1 MQTTLLKHESL
12 LQHESLLKHES
23 EATIPLQGEA
33 SMSGFHSLNPNS
45 LNPNS
50 LTAQQVQLEIFPVS
64 MKSESGTVDL
74 FTVGST
80 VDSTASATSPKS
92 KVSRQHESSMSTS
105 RSVAR
110 STTRRRFWKG
120 ARGAWDRV
128 QTARTSGIARVIPE
142 SGAVS
147 MQGENL
153 DLSQDYDVSECT
165 AMDGVFLGLG
175 ALSMMTIFILG
186 L

>member
-1 MQTTLLKHESL
+1 MQTTLT
-12 LQHESLLKHES
+12 QHKP
-23 EATIPLQGEA
+23 EATNPLQGEA
-33 SMSGFHSLNPNS
+33 SPLKAEASMAGLKSLNPK
-45 LNPNS
+45 S

-64 MKSESGTVDL
+64 MKSESVTVDL
-74 FTVGST
+74 ST
-80 VDSTASATSPKS
+80 VDSTVSVTSPKS
-92 KVSRQHESSMSTS
+92 KVSRQHESSVSTS
-105 RSVAR
+105 RSAAR
-110 STTRRRFWKG
+110 STTSRRFWKG

-128 QTARTSGIARVIPE
+128 QTARTSGVARVIPE

-165 AMDGVFLGLG
+165 AMDWVFWGLG

>member
-1 MQTTLLKHESL
+1 MQTTLLKHEPL

-33 SMSGFHSLNPNS
+33 SMSGFHS

-92 KVSRQHESSMSTS
+92 KVSRQHESSVSTS

-128 QTARTSGIARVIPE
+128 QTARTSGIPRVIPE

>member
-12 LQHESLLKHES
+12 LQHES

-33 SMSGFHSLNPNS
+33 SMSGFHSLNPNSLNPNS

-92 KVSRQHESSMSTS
+92 KVSRQHESSVSTS